1 LTKKKRSYEL
11 SINNL
16 PAALQRL
23 DLNPAEV
30 EAVQQYKKQFPF
42 LIEDGESVLVSLDQL
57 WEALDTPYYSA
68 SGTIPELTG
77 SVKSR
82 SPRQEKQ
89 YRRNKFNQW
98 LQDVALKECD
108 GETFS
113 RMIPTG
119 KTKKKETFV
128 TIEDAKCIAMLTP
141 GEKGKV
147 IRRYFVTVEKVAKQL
162 YEYNYKRNLIQGKS
176 SEVYRVKL
184 ASTNFERKDLAGNE
198 LVRFNSLLKK
208 IAGARNVKETDL
220 DDYHRI
226 QQEVINAMKRGRS
239 DKEILSFY
247 IGEDAA

>member
-1 LTKKKRSYEL
+1 
-11 SINNL
+11 
-16 PAALQRL
+16 
-23 DLNPAEV
+23 
-30 EAVQQYKKQFPF
+30 
-42 LIEDGESVLVSLDQL
+42 
-57 WEALDTPYYSA
+57 
-68 SGTIPELTG
+68 
-77 SVKSR
+77 
-82 SPRQEKQ
+82 
-89 YRRNKFNQW
+89 
-98 LQDVALKECD
+98 
-108 GETFS
+108 
-113 RMIPTG
+113 M
-119 KTKKKETFV
+119 

>member
-1 LTKKKRSYEL
+1 MTKKKRSYEL

-119 KTKKKETFV
+119 KTKKK
-128 TIEDAKCIAMLTP
+128 KPL
-141 GEKGKV
+141 
-147 IRRYFVTVEKVAKQL
+147 
-162 YEYNYKRNLIQGKS
+162 
-176 SEVYRVKL
+176 
-184 ASTNFERKDLAGNE
+184 
-198 LVRFNSLLKK
+198 
-208 IAGARNVKETDL
+208 
-220 DDYHRI
+220 
-226 QQEVINAMKRGRS
+226 
-239 DKEILSFY
+239 
-247 IGEDAA
+247 